1 MSDQLI
7 ISLETVPDIAA
18 LRAIHKLEGLS
29 DDGVLSASLHLYKQ
43 QFGTKELPIYQQQII
58 SLAVAKCSGANEV
71 SLHCPIEL
79 KSEANLLSWFSDLIE
94 KDMSLTSWD
103 MHARDK
109 PLLNYRLLKHGV
121 ISESFNKLDLL
132 GLKDKLSEGNS
143 NAVADFEGLSL
154 SLGLPEFEAMTQAE
168 RTQCF
173 LKSQLDTVHQSNQI
187 KALNACAIFKKYQL
201 MSGAISLADFEM
213 VSKQLGAAIN
223 QTQIQNYD

>member
-58 SLAVAKCSGANEV
+58 SLAVVKCSGTNEV

-94 KDMSLTSWD
+94 MDRSLISWD

-121 ISESFNKLDLL
+121 ISESFSKLD
-132 GLKDKLSEGNS
+132 
-143 NAVADFEGLSL
+143 
-154 SLGLPEFEAMTQAE
+154 
-168 RTQCF
+168 
-173 LKSQLDTVHQSNQI
+173 I